1 MLSAKLEKQIE
12 ELTHKY
18 MSAKGKCE
26 TVAGEILRAYNRI
39 AYRYYNDG
47 DVAGEGYGRE
57 TVNPAVRYLFSQLQG
72 MEQLF
77 EIDRYDNAIYYYGND
92 YEAILEKLGFMILE
106 NFKKHP
112 EKFTAKNYEDM
123 WDYKEKCDVDA
134 DDEDEDEDEDDWD
147 EDEDLDESLSYE
159 EGRRYLIPLRETEGK
174 VIRLKLVEKETYTGK
189 LVDFDRDGVQLG
201 WTWVEPGKYR
211 IEGTIT
217 PWKNIES
224 IEFVKETGR
233 RIF

>member
-18 MSAKGKCE
+18 MSDEGKCE

-39 AYRYYNDG
+39 VYRYYNDG

-57 TVNPAVRYLFSQLQG
+57 TVNPAVRYLFSQLRD
-72 MEQLF
+72 MKQLF
-77 EIDRYDNAIYYYGND
+77 EINRYDNAIYYNGND

-106 NFKKHP
+106 HFKKHP

-134 DDEDEDEDEDDWD
+134 DDEDEDDWDD
-147 EDEDLDESLSYE
+147 EDEDLDESLSYDE
-159 EGRRYLIPLRETEGK
+159 
-174 VIRLKLVEKETYTGK
+174 
-189 LVDFDRDGVQLG
+189 
-201 WTWVEPGKYR
+201 
-211 IEGTIT
+211 
-217 PWKNIES
+217 
-224 IEFVKETGR
+224 
-233 RIF
+233 

>member
-18 MSAKGKCE
+18 MSDEGKCE

-39 AYRYYNDG
+39 VYRYYNDG

-57 TVNPAVRYLFSQLQG
+57 TVNPAVRYLFSQLQD

-106 NFKKHP
+106 HFKKHP

-147 EDEDLDESLSYE
+147 EDEDLDESLSYD
-159 EGRRYLIPLRETEGK
+159 EGKLYLIPLRETRGRR
-174 VIRLKLVEKETYTGK
+174 IRLKLMEKETLEGK
-189 LVDFDRDGVQLG
+189 LEDFDEKYVYLGKTRCLPDDYWIDGMGV
-201 WTWVEPGKYR
+201 
-211 IEGTIT
+211 
-217 PWKNIES
+217 PWKNIIS
-224 IEFVKETGR
+224 IEFIKETGI

>member
-1 MLSAKLEKQIE
+1 MLNSKLEKRIE

-18 MSAKGKCE
+18 MSDEGKCE

-39 AYRYYNDG
+39 VYRYYNDG

-57 TVNPAVRYLFSQLQG
+57 TVNPAVRYLFSQLQD

-77 EIDRYDNAIYYYGND
+77 EIDRYDNAIYYCGNN

-106 NFKKHP
+106 NFEKHP

-123 WDYKEKCDVDA
+123 WDYKEKCDVD
-134 DDEDEDEDEDDWD
+134 DEDEDEDDWDDD
-147 EDEDLDESLSYE
+147 EDEDLDESLSYQ
-159 EGRRYLIPLRETEGK
+159 EGRRYLMPLRQTEGRTL
-174 VIRLKLVEKETYTGK
+174 RLKLVEKETYTGK
-189 LVDFDRDGVQLG
+189 LVDFDEDGVQLG
-201 WTWVEPGKYR
+201 WTWVEPDKYR
-211 IEGTIT
+211 IEGTIV

-224 IEFVKETGR
+224 MEFVKETGR

>member
-1 MLSAKLEKQIE
+1 MLNSKLEKRIE

-18 MSAKGKCE
+18 MSDEGKCE

-39 AYRYYNDG
+39 VYRYYNDG

-57 TVNPAVRYLFSQLQG
+57 TVNPAVRYLFSQLQD

-77 EIDRYDNAIYYYGND
+77 EIDRYDNAIYYYGNN

-106 NFKKHP
+106 NFEKHP

-123 WDYKEKCDVDA
+123 WDYKEKCDVDV
-134 DDEDEDEDEDDWD
+134 DDEDEDEDDWDDD
-147 EDEDLDESLSYE
+147 EDEDLDESLSYDE
-159 EGRRYLIPLRETEGK
+159 GRNILLPLRQNEGRRIK
-174 VIRLKLVEKETYTGK
+174 VTCKKETYSGK

-201 WTWVEPGKYR
+201 WTWVEPGRYR
-211 IEGTIT
+211 IEGMII
-217 PWKNIES
+217 PWKYILD
-224 IEFVKETGR
+224 IEFVKETGI